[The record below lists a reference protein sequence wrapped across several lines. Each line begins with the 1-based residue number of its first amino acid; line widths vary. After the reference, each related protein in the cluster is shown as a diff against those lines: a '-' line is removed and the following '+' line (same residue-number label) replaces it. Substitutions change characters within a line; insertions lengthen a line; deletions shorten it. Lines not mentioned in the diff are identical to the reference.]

1 MIKRGCEFN
10 MDLSEKIIKLLK
22 ESEPMKSDEIADS
35 LGADKKEVDKALK
48 KLKTEEK
55 ITSPKRCFYSV
66 QKN

>member
-22 ESEPMKSDEIADS
+22 ESEPMKSGEIADS

-48 KLKTEEK
+48 KLRTEEK

-66 QKN
+66 

>member
-1 MIKRGCEFN
+1 

-22 ESEPMKSDEIADS
+22 ESEPMKSGEIADS

-48 KLKTEEK
+48 KLRTEEK

-66 QKN
+66 

>member
-1 MIKRGCEFN
+1 

-48 KLKTEEK
+48 KLRTEEK

-66 QKN
+66 